1 MPLLRFPT
9 APPLIPRHQAAPE
22 LGNRL
27 VPTKSGEDKAGL
39 MGKGEGVTETQE
51 KVEDA
56 SPVWEFPGK
65 RDEFANRSDGMST

>member
-1 MPLLRFPT
+1 M
-9 APPLIPRHQAAPE
+9 
-22 LGNRL
+22 

-65 RDEFANRSDGMST
+65 RDEFANRSDGMSTKCAPPEHHHLLMKGGFFVTSQ